1 MKEYIKL
8 GFGFA
13 IGMALGEVTIK
24 YVKTFVENLSK
35 ESEPKEETVNNYIEK

>member
-8 GFGFA
+8 VFGFA

-24 YVKTFVENLSK
+24 YVKTFIENLSK
-35 ESEPKEETVNNYIEK
+35 ESDPKEETVNNYIEK

>member
-13 IGMALGEVTIK
+13 SGMALGEVTIK

-35 ESEPKEETVNNYIEK
+35 ESDQKEETVNNYIEK